1 MASRKIPKSP
11 DHLVILIRPPEQT
24 NDEKTQFTTY
34 FTVVVTSYPLPAN
47 VNITA
52 KGDDIIGKIET
63 AVISFM
69 GPGTLL
75 DHLKIIPPKSSTMVH
90 FIVQIVIF
98 ASGILI
104 VLRTGIVV
112 RMII

>member
-1 MASRKIPKSP
+1 M
-11 DHLVILIRPPEQT
+11 RPHKTNAEQT
-24 NDEKTQFTTY
+24 EFTTF
-34 FTVVVTSYPLPAN
+34 FTVVVTSYPLPAS
-47 VNITA
+47 VNISA

-90 FIVQIVIF
+90 FVIQNVIF

-104 VLRTGIVV
+104 VLRTGKVLHK
-112 RMII
+112 